1 MSVKTYV
8 LLDALNSS
16 APIYQHVGDG
26 KRVQLTK
33 IQNWSPYLR
42 ITFQDKD
49 GKTKTIRYKEGLP
62 TIDQTK
68 QIKEFETPANIGWT
82 TRERSDMVFKLGTLT
97 TNKPNVQNYLENYP
111 AFDKFEGFSDDHR
124 TPCYKLLDLEADSKV
139 LNTEIRTR
147 VKAANKVLDMSLEG
161 KQELL
166 LRLNGSFFTPPKEDI
181 DCENMLME
189 IIDDM
194 DESGLKEV
202 LRNELTADESVSILI
217 GKLLNAGELSFNKN
231 PNQISKKVKGN
242 WVDVKA
248 ISSDYT
254 PEERKR
260 YFIEFLTSDSG
271 EALLAD
277 LRKSEA
283 DLPKSEVKE
292 PVKGTAPVIDPPA
305 PTELEKAEMLLKEAL
320 DSGANEKTVEKFQ
333 KAVDE
338 LKSNS

>member
-1 MSVKTYV
+1 
-8 LLDALNSS
+8 
-16 APIYQHVGDG
+16 
-26 KRVQLTK
+26 
-33 IQNWSPYLR
+33 
-42 ITFQDKD
+42 
-49 GKTKTIRYKEGLP
+49 
-62 TIDQTK
+62 
-68 QIKEFETPANIGWT
+68 
-82 TRERSDMVFKLGTLT
+82 
-97 TNKPNVQNYLENYP
+97 
-111 AFDKFEGFSDDHR
+111 
-124 TPCYKLLDLEADSKV
+124 
-139 LNTEIRTR
+139 
-147 VKAANKVLDMSLEG
+147 
-161 KQELL
+161 
-166 LRLNGSFFTPPKEDI
+166 
-181 DCENMLME
+181 
-189 IIDDM
+189 
-194 DESGLKEV
+194 
-202 LRNELTADESVSILI
+202 ESVSILI

-305 PTELEKAEMLLKEAL
+305 PTELEKAEMLLKEAQ
-320 DSGANEKTVEKFQ
+320 DSGASDKTIQKFQ
-333 KAVDE
+333 DAVDE